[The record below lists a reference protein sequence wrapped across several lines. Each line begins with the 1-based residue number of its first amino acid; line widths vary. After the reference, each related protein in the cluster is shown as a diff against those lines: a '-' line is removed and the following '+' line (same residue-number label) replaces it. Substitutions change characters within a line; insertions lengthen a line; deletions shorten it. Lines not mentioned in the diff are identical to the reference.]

1 MGLIQRPQSDPLL
14 RGISAGSWKDVKQ
27 KNWMSTLAVLYLNVL
42 FIHIHFCACSVELV
56 NTQITFEGIE
66 HPGFVVASS
75 YVAQVFG
82 CEHERS
88 LREGDL
94 VTKNSWMAKVQDVQ
108 VS

>member
-1 MGLIQRPQSDPLL
+1 M
-14 RGISAGSWKDVKQ
+14 
-27 KNWMSTLAVLYLNVL
+27 
-42 FIHIHFCACSVELV
+42 

-82 CEHERS
+82 CEHELS

-94 VTKNSWMAKVQDVQ
+94 VTKNSWMAKLQDVQ
-108 VS
+108 VGSSATICMYKLWLSFTVRQHMSISICTRAHIHKHTHAHTCATHTHIRTRVRAHM